1 MRGMDLGLAGR
12 ACIVTGGSRGFGYAV
27 AERLVA
33 ERAGVLLV
41 ARGADDLDAA
51 VDQLGSPLVASLA
64 VDVCAPGAAEQ
75 IVMACRG
82 RFGRLD
88 VLVNNAGGTAVTPLE
103 ELTDDD
109 WQSQLDQ
116 HVLAPMRLMRV
127 AAPVMADAGW
137 GRIVNVAS
145 SSGKRPSSMN
155 PAYGVAKS
163 AELALS
169 RAFAEHW
176 APRGVLINAVAP
188 GPAATQLW
196 TADGGMGE
204 QVAAR
209 RGGTSAA
216 AIVDVGAQLPL
227 GRVAQAGEIA
237 DVVTFLCSERVST
250 VVGAAW
256 SADGGAVRSIL

>member
-1 MRGMDLGLAGR
+1 MDLGLAGR

-33 ERAGVLLV
+33 ERASVLLI
-41 ARGADDLDAA
+41 ARGQDGLDAA
-51 VDQLGSPLVASLA
+51 VDRLASPLVAAVA
-64 VDVCAPGAAEQ
+64 VDVTASGAAEQ
-75 IVMACRG
+75 IVGACRG

-88 VLVNNAGGTAVTPLE
+88 VLVNNAGGSQVKPME

-109 WQSQLDQ
+109 WQQQLDE
-116 HVLAPMRLMRV
+116 HVLAPMRLMRA
-127 AAPVMADAGW
+127 AAPVMAEAGW

-176 APRGVLINAVAP
+176 APRGVLVNAVAP
-188 GPAATQLW
+188 GPAATELW
-196 TADGGMGE
+196 TGADGMGA

-209 RGGTSAA
+209 RGGTIED
-216 AIVDVGAQLPL
+216 AIASLGTQLPL
-227 GRVAQAGEIA
+227 GRVAEAGEVA
-237 DVVTFLCSERVST
+237 DIISFLCSERCST

-256 SADGGAVRSIL
+256 SADGGAVRTIL

>member
-1 MRGMDLGLAGR
+1 MDLGLAGR

-33 ERAGVLLV
+33 ERAGVLLIG
-41 ARGADDLDAA
+41 RGREELDAA
-51 VDQLGSPLVASLA
+51 IDRLSSPLVACLA
-64 VDVCAPGAAEQ
+64 IDVTEPTAADQ
-75 IVMACRG
+75 IVSACRG

-88 VLVNNAGGTAVTPLE
+88 VLVNNAGGSAVTPME
-103 ELTDDD
+103 ELTDAD

-116 HVLAPMRLMRV
+116 HVLAPMRLMRA
-127 AAPVMADAGW
+127 AAPVMAGAGW
-137 GRIVNVAS
+137 GRIVNVTS

-176 APRGVLINAVAP
+176 APRGVLVNAVAP
-188 GPAATQLW
+188 GPAATELW
-196 TADGGMGE
+196 TGRGGMGE
-204 QVAAR
+204 QLAGREGSTIEAVVER
-209 RGGTSAA
+209 LGR
-216 AIVDVGAQLPL
+216 QLPL
-227 GRVAQAGEIA
+227 GRVAEAGEIA
-237 DVVTFLCSERVST
+237 DVVAFLCSERCST

-256 SADGGAVRSIL
+256 SADGGAVRTIV

>member
-1 MRGMDLGLAGR
+1 MPAMDLGLAGR

-33 ERAGVLLV
+33 ERACVLLV
-41 ARGADDLDAA
+41 ARGRDDLDAA
-51 VDQLGSPLVASLA
+51 VDRLGSPLVASLA
-64 VDVCAPGAAEQ
+64 VDVCGPRAADE

-88 VLVNNAGGTAVTPLE
+88 VLVNNAGGSTVTPMD
-103 ELTDDD
+103 ELTDAD

-116 HVLAPMRLMRV
+116 HVMAPMRLMRA
-127 AAPVMADAGW
+127 AAPVMAEAGW
-137 GRIVNVAS
+137 GRIVNVTS

-176 APRGVLINAVAP
+176 APRGVLVNAVAP
-188 GPAATQLW
+188 GPAATELW
-196 TADGGMGE
+196 TAEDGMGA

-209 RGGTSAA
+209 RGGTIDD
-216 AIVDVGAQLPL
+216 AIAQLGEQLPL

-237 DVVTFLCSERVST
+237 DVIAFLCSERAST

-256 SADGGAVRSIL
+256 SADGGAVRTIL

>member
-1 MRGMDLGLAGR
+1 MDLGLAGR

-33 ERAGVLLV
+33 ERACVLLV
-41 ARGADDLDAA
+41 ARNRDGLDAA
-51 VDQLGSPLVASLA
+51 VDRLGSPLVASLA
-64 VDVCAPGAAEQ
+64 VDVCQARAADE

-88 VLVNNAGGTAVTPLE
+88 VLVNNAGGSTVTPMD

-116 HVLAPMRLMRV
+116 HVLAPMRLMRA
-127 AAPVMADAGW
+127 AAPVMASAGW
-137 GRIVNVAS
+137 GRIVNVTS

-169 RAFAEHW
+169 RSFAEHW
-176 APRGVLINAVAP
+176 APRGVLVNAVAP
-188 GPAATQLW
+188 GPAATELW
-196 TADGGMGE
+196 TAEDGMGA

-209 RGGTSAA
+209 QGGSIEE
-216 AIVDVGAQLPL
+216 AIANVGGQLPL
-227 GRVAQAGEIA
+227 GRVAHAGEIA
-237 DVVTFLCSERVST
+237 DVVTFLCSERAST

-256 SADGGAVRSIL
+256 SADGGAVRTII

>member
-1 MRGMDLGLAGR
+1 MDLGLAGR

-33 ERAGVLLV
+33 ERACVLLV
-41 ARGADDLDAA
+41 ARGRDDLDAA
-51 VDQLGSPLVASLA
+51 VDRLGSPLVASLA
-64 VDVCAPGAAEQ
+64 IDVCQPRAADE

-88 VLVNNAGGTAVTPLE
+88 VLVNNAGGSTVTPME
-103 ELTDDD
+103 ELTDED

-116 HVLAPMRLMRV
+116 HVMAPMRLMRA
-127 AAPVMADAGW
+127 AAPVMAEAGW
-137 GRIVNVAS
+137 GRIVNVTS

-169 RAFAEHW
+169 RSFAEHW
-176 APRGVLINAVAP
+176 APRGVLVNAVAP
-188 GPAATQLW
+188 GPAATELW
-196 TADGGMGE
+196 TGDDGMGA

-209 RGGTSAA
+209 QGGSIDD
-216 AIVDVGAQLPL
+216 AIANLGAQLPL

-237 DVVTFLCSERVST
+237 DVIAFLCSERVST

-256 SADGGAVRSIL
+256 SADGGAVRTIL